1 MITTINENDSLISL
15 KVYEPKGERQIKYI
29 ATTKEYFDDV
39 NGNSYFSTRI
49 EDIEKDLTYIL
60 PFQYGYGTQSEYE
73 TKKVLK
79 SFDKNISWN
88 NIKHIKQIDCSED
101 EVVEHGQG
109 QEENY
114 NSELKYY
121 YQD

>member
-29 ATTKEYFDDV
+29 ATTKEWYDKI

-49 EDIEKDLTYIL
+49 EDVEKDLMYIL
-60 PFQYGYGTQSEYE
+60 PFQYGYESQSEYV
-73 TKKVLK
+73 TSQLLRKL
-79 SFDKNISWN
+79 DKTIVHG
-88 NIKHIKQIDCSED
+88 NIKHIKKIDCSED

>member
-29 ATTKEYFDDV
+29 ATTKEWYDKI

-49 EDIEKDLTYIL
+49 EDVEKDLMYIL
-60 PFQYGYGTQSEYE
+60 PFQYGYESQSEYA
-73 TKKVLK
+73 TSQLLRKL
-79 SFDKNISWN
+79 DKTIVHG
-88 NIKHIKQIDCSED
+88 NIKHIKKIDCSED

>member
-29 ATTKEYFDDV
+29 ATTKEWYDKI

-49 EDIEKDLTYIL
+49 EDVEKDLMYIL
-60 PFQYGYGTQSEYE
+60 PFQYGYESQSEYA
-73 TKKVLK
+73 TSQLLRKL
-79 SFDKNISWN
+79 DKTIVHG
-88 NIKHIKQIDCSED
+88 NIKHIKINRCLKK

>member
-1 MITTINENDSLISL
+1 MININENDSLISL

-29 ATTKEYFDDV
+29 ATTKEWHDRV

-49 EDIEKDLTYIL
+49 EDIEKDLMYIL
-60 PFQYGYGTQSEYE
+60 PFQYGYETQSEYI
-73 TKKVLK
+73 TSQLLRKL
-79 SFDKNISWN
+79 DKTIVHG
-88 NIKHIKQIDCSED
+88 NIKHIKINRCLKK

-114 NSELKYY
+114 NSQLKYY

>member
-1 MITTINENDSLISL
+1 MININKNDSLVSL

-39 NGNSYFSTRI
+39 NGNSYFSSNI
-49 EDIEKDLTYIL
+49 EDIKNDKNYIL
-60 PFQYGYGTQSEYE
+60 PFQYGYGTQSEHE
-73 TKKVLK
+73 VKKIIK
-79 SFDKNISWN
+79 SFDENVSWD

-101 EVVEHGQG
+101 EVVEHGKG
-109 QEENY
+109 QKENY